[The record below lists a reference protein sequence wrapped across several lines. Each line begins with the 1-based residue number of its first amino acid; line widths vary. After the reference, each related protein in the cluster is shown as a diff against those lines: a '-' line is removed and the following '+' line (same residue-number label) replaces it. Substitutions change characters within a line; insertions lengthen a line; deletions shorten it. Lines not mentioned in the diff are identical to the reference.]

1 LIIALDQR
9 LKEKGK
15 DGKEIL
21 CAIMRKLVHII
32 FGVLKSSK
40 KYDPII
46 NQLSLDKKGIYNS
59 SEVRSCQN

>member
-46 NQLSLDKKGIYNS
+46 NQLSIDKKGIYNS